1 MVQIEAQIVCN
12 QSICLWPLLV
22 SCCAMCVRLR
32 NVCADAICAFRLCCL
47 CGGKARLGEDHPQTL
62 GSLNNL
68 AMLLQAQ
75 GQLAE
80 AEPLFREALKKS
92 PGAQPQGL
100 QKGLWAVDL
109 ESHLIGLS
117 LGNLSSS

>member
-1 MVQIEAQIVCN
+1 MAIVGF
-12 QSICLWPLLV
+12 QLCLW
-22 SCCAMCVRLR
+22 
-32 NVCADAICAFRLCCL
+32 CADASCVYIPPLL
-47 CGGKARLGEDHPQTL
+47 PCGGKARLGEDHPQTL
-62 GSLNNL
+62 GSLNNV

-80 AEPLFREALKKS
+80 AEPLLREALKKS